1 LPWEFLSEL
10 RGYLLR
16 IASTF
21 YTSVRLRKSAQARE
35 AAKTEAVRHRQVD
48 GKS

>member
-1 LPWEFLSEL
+1 MGVPFGAERLPVKDCFNILHLSKVEEI
-10 RGYLLR
+10 GPG
-16 IASTF
+16 
-21 YTSVRLRKSAQARE
+21 RE